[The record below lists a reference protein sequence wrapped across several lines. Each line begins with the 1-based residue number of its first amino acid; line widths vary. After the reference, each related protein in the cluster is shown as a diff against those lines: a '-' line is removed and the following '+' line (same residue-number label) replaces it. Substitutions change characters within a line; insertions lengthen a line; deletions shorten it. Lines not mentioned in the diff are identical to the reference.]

1 MIYLDN
7 AASTAMHPEVIKDMA
22 EKMGEHYANASS
34 SHALGRKTKGELE
47 NARRSIAQNLG
58 CLPGEIYFTSGGTES
73 DNIIIK
79 NVLHLGC
86 QSVITSK
93 IEHHAV
99 LYSAEQ
105 LEANG
110 INVKYVDLLPNG
122 HINMKHLAELL
133 IKNPKSLVSLMH
145 ANNEIGNLIDL
156 ELVGNLCRQHDALF
170 HSDTVQ
176 TVGLQKF
183 NLANTPVDFIVG
195 SAHKFN
201 GPKGIGFLY
210 KRNGLALKNI
220 THGGT
225 QEKGLRCGTENIIS
239 ILGMAK
245 ALEIA
250 TANLEKKQ
258 ALLRDLQQTMA
269 RELRNNI
276 SGIKFNGDLEGQSNP
291 SILSVAFPKTE
302 IDSMMLFN
310 LDLAGI
316 CASAGSACQS
326 GSNIGSHVIAA
337 IGSQTEG
344 QNIRFSFGIFNTK
357 EEIIEAST
365 KIVEL
370 INGACVKAL

>member
-1 MIYLDN
+1 
-7 AASTAMHPEVIKDMA
+7 
-22 EKMGEHYANASS
+22 
-34 SHALGRKTKGELE
+34 
-47 NARRSIAQNLG
+47 
-58 CLPGEIYFTSGGTES
+58 
-73 DNIIIK
+73 
-79 NVLHLGC
+79 
-86 QSVITSK
+86 
-93 IEHHAV
+93 
-99 LYSAEQ
+99 
-105 LEANG
+105 
-110 INVKYVDLLPNG
+110 
-122 HINMKHLAELL
+122 
-133 IKNPKSLVSLMH
+133 
-145 ANNEIGNLIDL
+145 
-156 ELVGNLCRQHDALF
+156 
-170 HSDTVQ
+170 
-176 TVGLQKF
+176 
-183 NLANTPVDFIVG
+183 
-195 SAHKFN
+195 
-201 GPKGIGFLY
+201 
-210 KRNGLALKNI
+210 
-220 THGGT
+220 
-225 QEKGLRCGTENIIS
+225 
-239 ILGMAK
+239 MAK

>member
-7 AASTAMHPEVIKDMA
+7 AASTAIHPEVIKLMA

-34 SHALGRKTKGELE
+34 SHALGRKCKGELE
-47 NARRSIAQNLG
+47 NARRSIAENLG

-79 NVLHLGC
+79 NAQHLGC
-86 QSVITSK
+86 KSIITSK

-99 LYSAEQ
+99 LYSAEK
-105 LEANG
+105 LETEG
-110 INVKYVDLLPNG
+110 LVVKYVNVLPNG
-122 HINMKHLAELL
+122 HIDMSHLAVLL
-133 IKNPKSLVSLMH
+133 AENPNSLVSIMH

-156 ELVGNLCRQHDALF
+156 KVVGDLCKQNNALF

-176 TVGLQKF
+176 TIGLQKI
-183 NLANTPVDFIVG
+183 NLSETPVDFIVG

-220 THGGT
+220 TDGGS
-225 QEKGLRCGTENIIS
+225 QEKGLRCGTENLVS

-250 TANLEKKQ
+250 TANLEKKH

-269 RELRNNI
+269 QELINHI
-276 SGIKFNGDLEGQSNP
+276 PGVQFNGDLTGACNP
-291 SILSVAFPKTE
+291 SVLSVAFPKTE

-316 CASAGSACQS
+316 CASAGSACHS
-326 GSNIGSHVIAA
+326 GSNIGSHVIAGV
-337 IGSQTEG
+337 GSKTEG

-365 KIVEL
+365 KIAEL
-370 INGACVKAL
+370 INGACVKA